1 MDAPEGEIG
10 GIADSVCRRHVE
22 PIPVLGC
29 EGPYRR
35 FSVPYKGMR
44 SGSDEAESSSQDR
57 SRLSGA
63 RTFRSIGFALCFYA
77 CFFLSSMR
85 DVGQES
91 RYDRWPPKAA
101 QDALLVTRVTDVTAN
116 YMISADE
123 HVVALVVGLGDHKR

>member
-10 GIADSVCRRHVE
+10 GIADSICRRHVE

-35 FSVPYKGMR
+35 FSVPYKSMR

-63 RTFRSIGFALCFYA
+63 RTEQMFELRSRFELSKAPALPLLEQRRQKSRGVYARVANRRNESSHQRSIRAT
-77 CFFLSSMR
+77 
-85 DVGQES
+85 S
-91 RYDRWPPKAA
+91 R
-101 QDALLVTRVTDVTAN
+101 V
-116 YMISADE
+116 
-123 HVVALVVGLGDHKR
+123 